1 MIAKYEFEETRNALM
16 KFCETATDYVCEVH
30 FDTYPLTVVFTPN
43 PQGTIFDD
51 NIDEN
56 GEIGELVIEC
66 GLDTRVKSTLTFQM
80 DSALLKKF
88 IKSAEKIA
96 FLYYHAFREE
106 AGDLRTRTEDGER
119 ENFRRMIDDFE
130 RENAVPPVDEKERE
144 FQERLRE
151 VLGDTEGGYESTDT

>member
-16 KFCETATDYVCEVH
+16 KFCETVTDYVCEVH

-66 GLDTRVKSTLTFQM
+66 GLDTLVKSTLKFQI
-80 DSALLKKF
+80 DSALFKKF

-106 AGDLRTRTEDGER
+106 AGDLRARADNDADDC
-119 ENFRRMIDDFE
+119 ENFRRMIDE
-130 RENAVPPVDEKERE
+130 INAKNTEPPVDEKERE

-151 VLGDTEGGYESTDT
+151 VLGDTEGGYEC